1 MSGIK
6 NLTLNYRLTMTCT
19 NHYKWNRNR
28 FDPFNIVTL
37 TNVVTH
43 VIKVI
48 NRAPEI
54 TYARR
59 APEGRSKIILD
70 INGFGGA
77 PRV

>member
-1 MSGIK
+1 MSGIT
-6 NLTLNYRLTMTCT
+6 NLTLNYRITMTCT

-28 FDPFNIVTL
+28 FVPFNVVTL
-37 TNVVTH
+37 TNVLKH
-43 VIKVI
+43 SIKVI

-54 TYARR
+54 TYTRR
-59 APEGRSKIILD
+59 APEGKSKIIMD